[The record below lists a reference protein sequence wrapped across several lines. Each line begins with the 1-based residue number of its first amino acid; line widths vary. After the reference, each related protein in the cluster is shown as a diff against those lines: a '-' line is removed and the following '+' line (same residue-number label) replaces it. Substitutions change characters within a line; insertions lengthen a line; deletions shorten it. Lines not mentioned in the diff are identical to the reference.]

1 MADTNAIDKA
11 SLSAREDKFKE
22 IFSAVQEELT
32 SASLEIEANNVSITI
47 NSNNPD
53 PTKISI
59 EVTDNSYRVIYWDG
73 YAVNEY
79 YDYQNFNKAL
89 KKFKKFSDKA
99 LTNIIKF
106 GIK

>member
-11 SLSAREDKFKE
+11 NLSAREDKFKE
-22 IFSAVQEELT
+22 IFFIIHKELT

-59 EVTDNSYRVIYWDG
+59 EVNDHVYRVIYWDG

-99 LTNIIKF
+99 RTNIKKF

>member
-11 SLSAREDKFKE
+11 NLSAREDKFKE
-22 IFSAVQEELT
+22 IFSAIQKELT

-59 EVTDNSYRVIYWDG
+59 EVTDHVYRVIYWDG

-99 LTNIIKF
+99 LTNIKKF

>member
-1 MADTNAIDKA
+1 MADTNATDKA
-11 SLSAREDKFKE
+11 NLSAREDKFKE
-22 IFSAVQEELT
+22 IFFVIHEELT

-53 PTKISI
+53 PTKVSI
-59 EVTDNSYRVIYWDG
+59 EVTDNVYRVIYWDG

-99 LTNIIKF
+99 LTNIKKF
-106 GIK
+106 GVK

>member
-1 MADTNAIDKA
+1 MADTNATDKVN
-11 SLSAREDKFKE
+11 LSAREDKFKE
-22 IFSAVQEELT
+22 IFSVINEELT

-59 EVTDNSYRVIYWDG
+59 EATDHVYRVIYWDG

-89 KKFKKFSDKA
+89 KKFRKFSDKA
-99 LTNIIKF
+99 LTNIKKF

>member
-1 MADTNAIDKA
+1 MADTNATDKA
-11 SLSAREDKFKE
+11 NLSAREDKFKE
-22 IFSAVQEELT
+22 IFFIIHKELT

-59 EVTDNSYRVIYWDG
+59 EVTDKVYRVIYWDG

-89 KKFKKFSDKA
+89 KKFRKFSDKA
-99 LTNIIKF
+99 LTNIKKF

>member
-1 MADTNAIDKA
+1 LADTNATDKA
-11 SLSAREDKFKE
+11 NLSASEDKFKE
-22 IFSAVQEELT
+22 IFFTIHKELT

-99 LTNIIKF
+99 LTNIKKF

>member
-1 MADTNAIDKA
+1 MVDTNATDKA
-11 SLSAREDKFKE
+11 NLSAREDKFKE
-22 IFSAVQEELT
+22 IFFIIHKELT

-59 EVTDNSYRVIYWDG
+59 EVTDHVYRVIYWDG

-99 LTNIIKF
+99 LTNIKKF

>member
-1 MADTNAIDKA
+1 MVDTNATDKA
-11 SLSAREDKFKE
+11 NLSANEDKFKE
-22 IFSAVQEELT
+22 IFSAVHKELT

-59 EVTDNSYRVIYWDG
+59 EITDRVYRVIYWDG

-89 KKFKKFSDKA
+89 KKFRKFSDKA
-99 LTNIIKF
+99 LMNIKKF

>member
-1 MADTNAIDKA
+1 MIDKE
-11 SLSAREDKFKE
+11 SLLAKEDRINLIYETLSNKLQNTSISKNSDE
-22 IFSAVQEELT
+22 I
-32 SASLEIEANNVSITI
+32 SIRI

-59 EVTDNSYRVIYWDG
+59 EVTDHVYRVIYWDG

-89 KKFKKFSDKA
+89 KKFKKFSDKV
-99 LTNIIKF
+99 LTNIKKF

>member
-11 SLSAREDKFKE
+11 NLSAKEDKFKE
-22 IFSAVQEELT
+22 IFFTIKEELT
-32 SASLEIEANNVSITI
+32 SASLEIEADNVSITI

-59 EVTDNSYRVIYWDG
+59 EVTDHVYRVIYWDG
-73 YAVNEY
+73 YAINEY

-89 KKFKKFSDKA
+89 KKFRKFSEKA
-99 LTNIIKF
+99 LINIKKF

>member
-11 SLSAREDKFKE
+11 NLSAKEDKFKE
-22 IFSAVQEELT
+22 IYSTIKEELT
-32 SASLEIEANNVSITI
+32 SASLEIEADNISITI

-59 EVTDNSYRVIYWDG
+59 EVTDHFYRVIYWDG

-89 KKFKKFSDKA
+89 NKFRKFSEKA
-99 LTNIIKF
+99 LINIKKF

>member
-1 MADTNAIDKA
+1 MADTNATDKA
-11 SLSAREDKFKE
+11 NLSAREDKFKE
-22 IFSAVQEELT
+22 IFFVIHEELT

-53 PTKISI
+53 PTKVSI
-59 EVTDNSYRVIYWDG
+59 EVTDNVYRVIYWDG

-99 LTNIIKF
+99 LTNIKKF

>member
-1 MADTNAIDKA
+1 MADTNATDKA
-11 SLSAREDKFKE
+11 NLSAREDKFKE
-22 IFSAVQEELT
+22 IFSIIHEELT
-32 SASLEIEANNVSITI
+32 SASLEIEANIVSITI

-59 EVTDNSYRVIYWDG
+59 EVTDHVYRVIYWDG
-73 YAVNEY
+73 YAVNEF

-99 LTNIIKF
+99 LTNIKKF

>member
-11 SLSAREDKFKE
+11 NLSAREDKFKE
-22 IFSAVQEELT
+22 IFSAVHKELT

-59 EVTDNSYRVIYWDG
+59 EATDHVYRVIYWDG

-89 KKFKKFSDKA
+89 KKFKKFSDKV
-99 LTNIIKF
+99 LTNIKKF

>member
-1 MADTNAIDKA
+1 MVDTNATDKA
-11 SLSAREDKFKE
+11 NLLASEDKFKE
-22 IFSAVQEELT
+22 IFSIIHEELT

-59 EVTDNSYRVIYWDG
+59 EITDQVYRVIYWDG

-89 KKFKKFSDKA
+89 KKFRKFSDKA
-99 LTNIIKF
+99 LTNIQKF

>member
-1 MADTNAIDKA
+1 MADTNATDKA
-11 SLSAREDKFKE
+11 NLSAREDKFKE
-22 IFSAVQEELT
+22 IFSVIHKELT

-59 EVTDNSYRVIYWDG
+59 EVTDHVYRVIYWDG

-99 LTNIIKF
+99 RTNIKKF